1 MFDTTLDFIL
11 YPLGLLFTVMTIYNG
26 YNGWDRKR
34 LMRRDYAEKGEIVTR
49 FMDMRGYTDHEKIF
63 EYIDAVESCIVR
75 NKNGEFVRFQYP
87 KFAELMNDKP
97 DFTKQ
102 ARDWGTKIIRGQDI
116 FKQEKQ
122 KQEND

>member
-63 EYIDAVESCIVR
+63 EYIDAVESCINR
-75 NKNGEFVRFQYP
+75 DKNGNFRRFDYP
-87 KFAELMNDKP
+87 KFAKLMNDEP
-97 DFTKQ
+97 DFAKQ
-102 ARDWGTKIIRGQDI
+102 VRTLGKLIMDGKDI
-116 FKQEKQ
+116 FKQQ
-122 KQEND
+122 KPQQEND